1 MPPLATMDPH
11 SPTKVVFEVLTVL
24 AAGLVSGAVCKRF
37 GISMLVGYLL
47 SGAALGLVF
56 SHLVYQRTHELEYLA
71 EVGVL
76 LMLFAIGIEFSLA
89 ELVQLSRPFFVGGLS
104 QMALVAAPVA
114 IVGVAA
120 GLTWQAALLVG
131 MATAFSSTVLVF
143 KTLEEWGQTAT
154 SHGRRAMAILLFQDV
169 SIVPLVL
176 LMPLLTGH
184 PQASGIKAIATL
196 AIKGIGFLGAIPLGR
211 QLVIR
216 YAVPWLSQTRS
227 VELLVL
233 FSVVVLGSAAL
244 IADRLGLPPMV
255 GAFGAG
261 LMLNGNRLTRQINS
275 VLLPFRET
283 FAAVFFVSLGTLI
296 RFDALLAIP
305 ALCASVLVA
314 TVALKAAAATA
325 ALRLTG
331 LGWRGAFATGVG
343 LAQIGEFAFILLLAG
358 QSQSVLPPNVYNLM
372 IFVAVITLT
381 ITPQFLNVG
390 LRLAQRYAVVEHEL
404 AIRPISDPERM
415 RRAMIVGIG
424 PVGAQIASQLE
435 IEGYDVCLVD
445 LSPVN
450 LHRFAQQGFRTV
462 VGDGAEPAVLARAD
476 AEHSSL
482 ITVAVPD
489 DASALRIVSA
499 IRQINSTATVLVR
512 CRFQLN
518 AARLRSAGSTDVFSE
533 EREVASRISKWL
545 AEVIRWSA
553 PR

>member
-1 MPPLATMDPH
+1 MDPH
-11 SPTKVVFEVLTVL
+11 SPAKVVFEVLTVL

-47 SGAALGLVF
+47 SGTALGLVF

-154 SHGRRAMAILLFQDV
+154 SHGQRAMAILLFQDA

-176 LMPLLTGH
+176 LIPLLTGH
-184 PQASGIKAIATL
+184 PQASGIQAIATL

-216 YAVPWLSQTRS
+216 YAAPWLSQTRS

-261 LMLNGNRLTRQINS
+261 LMLNGNRLTRQIDS

-305 ALCASVLVA
+305 VLCASVLVA
-314 TVALKAAAATA
+314 TVALKAVAATA

-390 LRLAQRYAVVEHEL
+390 LRLVQRYAVVEHEL